1 MKNKTL
7 KIPAIILIVGFI
19 AAIAAYLLTGIIKMP
34 TITEQDFNYSVTY
47 KLNGETQIYE
57 GVYRC
62 RFEFVGEGID
72 PLERYY
78 EGEYLSNPDDGY
90 SAAYTIAKKDGLKLC
105 IVNIF
110 SNEYLMGDGEE
121 GFLDDPYLA
130 VYDKDGIEYVDT
142 EMLEKFDA
150 ELISWENPEPI
161 ENSFVFAGFARLH
174 SDSMVAMLF
183 VALLVIVAC
192 MILVK
197 RDKYVPYKA
206 LDKVAVVLN
215 YIIVFVAI
223 PFFALVVGLMPIYV
237 SGEELIYQI
246 DLCVPAITAFAVAAS
261 IALRRKGFTKP
272 GFFVQ
277 FIGPILFVL
286 LTILESVL

>member
-19 AAIAAYLLTGIIKMP
+19 AAIAAYLLTGIIKTP
-34 TITEQDFNYSVTY
+34 IITEQDFNYSVTY

-78 EGEYLSNPDDGY
+78 EGDYLSNPDDGY

-121 GFLDDPYLA
+121 GFLDDPYL
-130 VYDKDGIEYVDT
+130 
-142 EMLEKFDA
+142 
-150 ELISWENPEPI
+150 
-161 ENSFVFAGFARLH
+161 
-174 SDSMVAMLF
+174 
-183 VALLVIVAC
+183 VAC
-192 MILVK
+192 LDIGHAEMRTAGDGAVNMIRK
-197 RDKYVPYKA
+197 MGHRIKA
-206 LDKVAVVLN
+206 LHLHDNDLLHDSHQLPFSMNIDFSSVVKALKEIGYSGYFTLEAKSYLEGRNVDLLDGVKTLKDSAKRLADMFDKA
-215 YIIVFVAI
+215 
-223 PFFALVVGLMPIYV
+223 
-237 SGEELIYQI
+237 
-246 DLCVPAITAFAVAAS
+246 
-261 IALRRKGFTKP
+261 
-272 GFFVQ
+272 
-277 FIGPILFVL
+277 
-286 LTILESVL
+286 

>member
-19 AAIAAYLLTGIIKMP
+19 AAIAAYLLTGILKMP

-47 KLNGETQIYE
+47 KLDGETKTYE
-57 GVYRC
+57 GIYRC
-62 RFEFVGEGID
+62 QFEFVGEGVD

-78 EGEYLSNPDDGY
+78 DGVYLTNPDDEYG
-90 SAAYTIAKKDGLKLC
+90 AAHRIAQKDGLELC

-121 GFLDDPYLA
+121 EGIEDPYLA
-130 VYDKDGIEYVDT
+130 VYDKEGFEYVDI

-150 ELISWENPEPI
+150 ELVSWENPEPI

-197 RDKYVPYKA
+197 RDRRVPYKA
-206 LDKVAVVLN
+206 LDTVSVVFN
-215 YIIVFVAI
+215 YIIVLAAI
-223 PFFALVVGLMPIYV
+223 PFITLVVGLMPIYV
-237 SGEELIYQI
+237 SGEEIIYQI
-246 DLCVPAITAFAVAAS
+246 DLCVPAITAFTVAAS
-261 IALRRKGFTKP
+261 IALRRKGFTKS

-277 FIGPILFVL
+277 WIGPLLFAL
-286 LTILESVL
+286 LIILEVTM